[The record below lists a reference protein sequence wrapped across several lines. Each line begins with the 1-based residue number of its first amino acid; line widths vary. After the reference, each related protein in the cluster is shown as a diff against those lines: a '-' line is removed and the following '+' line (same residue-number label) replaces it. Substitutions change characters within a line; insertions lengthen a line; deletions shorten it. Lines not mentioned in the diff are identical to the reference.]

1 MDVFDLADN
10 LRAEFQEKGVSN
22 EEFLLKIAETY
33 DIKRVFVSSVADEL
47 FDKIPDKRIAEVPEV
62 GMDEAKHLWFAF
74 GIGKILL
81 RDRGLEPSNFDC
93 IFQPASS
100 DEITSLHSR
109 EPGHSP
115 AFFVSAE
122 VII

>member
-47 FDKIPDKRIAEVPEV
+47 FDKIPDALRKSLRSVWMKPSICGLRLA
-62 GMDEAKHLWFAF
+62 L
-74 GIGKILL
+74 GKSFCEIEGWSLPILIVCSFPT
-81 RDRGLEPSNFDC
+81 G
-93 IFQPASS
+93 
-100 DEITSLHSR
+100 
-109 EPGHSP
+109 
-115 AFFVSAE
+115 FFR
-122 VII
+122 

>member
-62 GMDEAKHLWFAF
+62 GMDEAKHVVCVWHWENPFARSRA
-74 GIGKILL
+74 GA
-81 RDRGLEPSNFDC
+81 
-93 IFQPASS
+93 FQ
-100 DEITSLHSR
+100 
-109 EPGHSP
+109 
-115 AFFVSAE
+115 F
-122 VII
+122 

>member
-47 FDKIPDKRIAEVPEV
+47 FDKIPDKRIAE
-62 GMDEAKHLWFAF
+62 AF

-93 IFQPASS
+93 MQFSNRLLQMK
-100 DEITSLHSR
+100 
-109 EPGHSP
+109 
-115 AFFVSAE
+115 
-122 VII
+122 

>member
-47 FDKIPDKRIAEVPEV
+47 FDKLPD
-62 GMDEAKHLWFAF
+62 
-74 GIGKILL
+74 
-81 RDRGLEPSNFDC
+81 
-93 IFQPASS
+93 
-100 DEITSLHSR
+100 
-109 EPGHSP
+109 
-115 AFFVSAE
+115 
-122 VII
+122 

>member
-33 DIKRVFVSSVADEL
+33 DIKRVFVSSV
-47 FDKIPDKRIAEVPEV
+47 
-62 GMDEAKHLWFAF
+62 FAF

-93 IFQPASS
+93 MQFSNRLLQMK
-100 DEITSLHSR
+100 
-109 EPGHSP
+109 
-115 AFFVSAE
+115 
-122 VII
+122 